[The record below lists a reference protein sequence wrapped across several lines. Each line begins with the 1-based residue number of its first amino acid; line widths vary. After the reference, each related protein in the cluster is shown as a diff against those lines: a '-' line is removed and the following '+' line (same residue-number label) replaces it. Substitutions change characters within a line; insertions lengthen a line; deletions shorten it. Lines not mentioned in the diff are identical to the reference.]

1 MAAPQ
6 TPRDVGAVLGGRYR
20 LVAPVGH
27 GVSARVFLAVDN
39 QLRRRVAVKVL
50 HAALTED
57 QAFLDRFREEARR
70 AAALDH
76 ANIVRVF
83 DWGEDREGDTT
94 VPYLVMEYLAGGSL
108 RSILDAGATLSP
120 SQAVWVGLQTARA
133 LAHAHRRSLVHRD
146 VKPANLLF
154 DDEGRLRLAD
164 FGLARAL
171 AEASWTEPATGTVG
185 TVRYASPEQVMGLRP
200 DGRGDVYSLA
210 LVLIEAVSGT
220 VPLLA
225 DSAAGT
231 MGRRAREDVEV
242 PMSFERLRGP
252 LLRATARDREERCD
266 AGELEIGLMAAG
278 DEMPRPDPLPLVAT
292 MGPDAHTRELHLSD
306 PMAGIAILGGI
317 DGGASADPMPQD
329 GDPRPLVDAAA
340 EPAWSGATPV
350 RASSGRNPIVVVE
363 QHHAPSS
370 APDGGRTRV
379 EPLPTTE
386 VLRPLDG
393 SPSPR
398 RRRRGTRVLA
408 ALGVLVVLGAA
419 TAGWWFLLRTPTH
432 EVPDW
437 VGQPAATAR
446 VQADDLGW
454 GLSDDVLVRRDG
466 TRAGEVVAQQPAPG
480 TSLGE
485 GERVALT
492 VSLGPSLVTMP
503 EVVGTPEAE
512 AVVAI
517 ESAGLV
523 VAARAEVHDE
533 AVPAGS
539 VVSATAATGFDGAD
553 VEGQIAKETPLDLV
567 ISDGPAPRAVPDA
580 LVGATRADAEARLT
594 AVQLVAAV
602 EEQYSDTVPQGV
614 VISSGIAAGTEVER
628 DSAVPLVV
636 SAGPPPVPVPNVVG
650 QTGSSGAAALE
661 AAGFVVA
668 GIEGSPSGVILATD
682 PPAGEAHL
690 RGTPVRIF
698 TRR

>member
-27 GVSARVFLAVDN
+27 GVSAQVYLAVDN

-83 DWGEDREGDTT
+83 DWGEDRDGDA
-94 VPYLVMEYLAGGSL
+94 VAPYLVMEYLAGGSL
-108 RSILDAGATLSP
+108 RSILDTGATLSP
-120 SQAVWVGLQTARA
+120 SQAVWVGLQAARA

-171 AEASWTEPATGTVG
+171 AEASWTEPAAGTVG
-185 TVRYASPEQVMGLRP
+185 TVRYASPEQVMGQRP

-210 LVLIEAVSGT
+210 LVLIEAVSGR

-231 MGRRAREDVEV
+231 MGRRAHEDVEI

-292 MGPDAHTRELHLSD
+292 MGPDVHTQELHLSD
-306 PMAGIAILGGI
+306 PMAGVAILGGI
-317 DGGASADPMPQD
+317 DTAAAAH
-329 GDPRPLVDAAA
+329 PLVEGAT
-340 EPAWSGATPV
+340 EPAWSGSSPV
-350 RASSGRNPIVVVE
+350 RGTSGRNPVVVVE
-363 QHHAPSS
+363 DREAASS
-370 APDGGRTRV
+370 ARNGGRTRV
-379 EPLPTTE
+379 EPLPTDE
-386 VLRPLDG
+386 VLRPLDDA
-393 SPSPR
+393 PPR
-398 RRRRGTRVLA
+398 RARRGTRLLA
-408 ALGVLVVLGAA
+408 VLGVLVVLGGAV
-419 TAGWWFLLRTPTH
+419 AGWWFLLRTPTH

-446 VQADDLGW
+446 DQADELGW
-454 GLSDDVLVRRDG
+454 GLSDDVLVRQDG
-466 TRAGEVVAQQPAPG
+466 TRAGEVVAQRPAPG

-517 ESAGLV
+517 EAAGLV
-523 VAARAEVHDE
+523 VAARAEAHDE
-533 AVPAGS
+533 TVAAGS
-539 VVSATAATGFDGAD
+539 VVSATAASGYDGAD
-553 VEGQIAKETPLDLV
+553 AQGQIAKETPLDLV

-580 LVGATRADAEARLT
+580 LVGATRADAEAKLV
-594 AVQLVAAV
+594 AVQLAASV
-602 EEQYSDTVPQGV
+602 EEQYSDTVPLGV
-614 VISSGIAAGTEVER
+614 VISSGIPAGTEVER

-636 SAGPPPVPVPNVVG
+636 SAGPPPIPVPNVLG
-650 QTGSSGAAALE
+650 QSGSSGAAALE

-668 GIEGSPSGVILATD
+668 AIEGSPSGVILATD
-682 PPAGEAHL
+682 PPAGEPHL